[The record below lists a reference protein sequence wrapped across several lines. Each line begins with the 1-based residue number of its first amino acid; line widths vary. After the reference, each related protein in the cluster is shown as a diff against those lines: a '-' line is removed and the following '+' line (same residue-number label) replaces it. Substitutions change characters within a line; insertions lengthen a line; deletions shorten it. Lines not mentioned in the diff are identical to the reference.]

1 MLQLVEMTGMV
12 NERGCIEIPVA
23 ALVQMGIVAGQEV
36 SLIYISEGEGNL
48 LNQSREFILAKAN
61 ENPLG
66 DLLKEENVELKLP
79 PELLA
84 DANIPID
91 ADIDII
97 CTDRKIVIV
106 PSEDVDEPEIP
117 EEWMGIFAE
126 LGIPR
131 EKVNVV
137 LHVVEDE
144 VNEKG
149 RL

>member
-1 MLQLVEMTGMV
+1 MFQLVEMTGVV

-23 ALVQMGIVAGQEV
+23 ALLQMGIVAGQEV
-36 SLIYISEGEGNL
+36 SLIYIAEGEGNL

-66 DLLKEENVELKLP
+66 ELLKDENVELKLP

-84 DANIPID
+84 DANIPLD
-91 ADIDII
+91 ADVDII

-106 PSEDVDEPEIP
+106 PSEDVDEPELP
-117 EEWMGIFAE
+117 EELMGIFAE
-126 LGIPR
+126 LGIPK

-137 LHVVEDE
+137 LHVMEDDL
-144 VNEKG
+144 NEK
-149 RL
+149 RRF